1 MNGSAHDG
9 GAQDTVVIVGG
20 GLAGAKTAEALRDQG
35 HTGGVTL
42 ISAEKHLPYERP
54 PLSKEYLAGTQSL
67 DDFTVHQRPW
77 YSDNNVDLRLGV
89 SATAV
94 DIAQRSVV
102 CSDGSAVGYSSLVL
116 ATGSRSARPPI
127 DGADAEGVLYL
138 RTVDEARVLSDAIG
152 ADTRLAV
159 IGGGWIGLE
168 VAAGARGRGAEV
180 TVVEAADQ
188 PLKAAL
194 GPELGAVFARL
205 HREHGVDL
213 RLETKVEAI
222 TTEGGRATGLRL
234 QGGRTI
240 DADLVLVA
248 VGARA
253 NIALAAEA
261 GIATDDGGVLTD
273 AELRT
278 SAPGVYAVG
287 DIAAAQHPLFGTRI
301 RTEHWANAL
310 NQPAVA
316 AANILGGSAQY
327 GRLPYF
333 FTDQYDLGME
343 YSGYA
348 AGYDRVV
355 LRGDVD
361 GREFIAFWL
370 NAAGLVLAGMNVN
383 VWDSTDDIKALI
395 SDRIAVDPKKLAD
408 TAVPLADL
416 AD

>member
-1 MNGSAHDG
+1 MNGSAHNG
-9 GAQDTVVIVGG
+9 GAQDAVVIVGG

-35 HTGGVTL
+35 HTGPVTL

-54 PLSKEYLAGTQSL
+54 PLSKEYLAGSQGL
-67 DDFTVHQRPW
+67 DDFTVHQRSW
-77 YSDNNVDLRLGV
+77 YTDNSVDLRTEV
-89 SATAV
+89 NATAV
-94 DIAQRSVV
+94 DTARRSVTL
-102 CSDGSAVGYSSLVL
+102 SDGAAVGYSSLVL

-138 RTVDEARVLSDAIG
+138 RTFDEARALSDAIG
-152 ADTRLAV
+152 SGTRLAV

-180 TVVEAADQ
+180 TVVEAAGQ
-188 PLKAAL
+188 PLTAAL
-194 GPELGAVFARL
+194 GPELGAVFAGL

-213 RLETKVEAI
+213 RTETTVEAI
-222 TTEGGRATGLRL
+222 TTENGRATGLRL
-234 QGGRTI
+234 AGGRQI
-240 DADLVLVA
+240 EADLVLVA

-278 SAPGVYAVG
+278 SVPGVYAVG

-316 AANILGGSAQY
+316 AANILGGSVQY
-327 GRLPYF
+327 SRLPYF

-355 LRGDVD
+355 LRGDVE

-370 NAAGLVLAGMNVN
+370 NASGLVLAGMNVN
-383 VWDSTDDIKALI
+383 IWDSTDDIQALI
-395 SDRIAVDPKKLAD
+395 SDRITVDPKRLAD
-408 TAVPLADL
+408 TSVPLGDL
-416 AD
+416 TD